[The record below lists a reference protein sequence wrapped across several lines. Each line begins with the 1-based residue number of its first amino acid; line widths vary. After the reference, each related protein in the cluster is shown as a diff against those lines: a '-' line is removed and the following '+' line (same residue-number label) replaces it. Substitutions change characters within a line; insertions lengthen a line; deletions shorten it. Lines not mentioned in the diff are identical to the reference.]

1 MFLDPVAF
9 SSQLSGLSL
18 RSYQVPVA
26 RAIVDSVL
34 NARGLS
40 FVVIFPRQSGKNEL
54 QAQVET
60 YLLARMAG
68 FPVELVK
75 VSPTWKPQSLNAM
88 RRLERVLNTN
98 ALTRGRWAREH
109 GYIYRFGQARLFF
122 LSGQPEANIVG
133 ATANLLLEVDEA
145 QDILIDRYDKDI
157 APMAASAN
165 ATRVFWGTAWTPD
178 TLLGR
183 ERRLAEVAQLQDGLQ
198 RIFTLTA
205 DDVAREV
212 PAYGLFVAE
221 QIARFGRHHPL
232 IRTQFFSEELVDSGG
247 MFPPARRS
255 LMQGSHPPQSSPLPD
270 RLYAFLLDVGGESFS
285 TPSLDSAQAF
295 SSAQVNSMSAEA
307 GALPA
312 PADALP
318 AALPSFAPGSPSQ
331 APLGQVSDAQV
342 AHDLTALTVVEIDS
356 APLNSPKA
364 NPSLPLPLYRVVA
377 RFGWQ
382 AISHADLY
390 QALRSLR
397 DHWQARYFVIDAT
410 GLGAGLASFLS
421 KTWSPSECLVI
432 PFIFTTRSKSE
443 LGWSF
448 LSLVE
453 THRFQDYTPSDSD
466 EAYKAFWRQIPAV
479 AHIPR
484 PDQLLSWGVPPGVLD
499 PLTHAPLH
507 DDWVISAAFCALLDN
522 RVSVYSSL
530 SSIIPPIDPLSLP
543 TW

>member
-1 MFLDPVAF
+1 MFLDPVVF
-9 SSQLSGLSL
+9 SSQLSGISL

-26 RAIVDSVL
+26 QAVVDSVL

-54 QAQVET
+54 QAQIET
-60 YLLARMAG
+60 YLLARLAG
-68 FPVELVK
+68 FPAEMVK

-88 RRLERVLNTN
+88 RRLECVLNAN
-98 ALTRGRWAREH
+98 ALTRRRWTREH
-109 GYIYRFGQARLFF
+109 GYIYRLGQARLFF
-122 LSGQPEANIVG
+122 LSGQPGANIVG

-198 RIFTLTA
+198 RVFTLTA

-212 PAYGLFVAE
+212 PVYGLFVSE
-221 QIARFGRHHPL
+221 QIARLGRHHPL

-270 RLYAFLLDVGGESFS
+270 RLYAFLLDIGGESFS

-295 SSAQVNSMSAEA
+295 SSAQTDALSTQP
-307 GALPA
+307 LPA
-312 PADALP
+312 SASASPSPASLGRAADAQ
-318 AALPSFAPGSPSQ
+318 GS
-331 APLGQVSDAQV
+331 V
-342 AHDLTALTVVEIDS
+342 AHDLTALTIVEIDT
-356 APLNSPKA
+356 APSTAP
-364 NPSLPLPLYRVVA
+364 PLPLYRVVA

-382 AISHADLY
+382 AVSHADLY

-397 DHWQARYFVIDAT
+397 DHWQARYFIIDAT

-421 KTWSPSECLVI
+421 KTWTPSECLVI
-432 PFIFTTRSKSE
+432 PFIFTPHSKSD

-448 LSLVE
+448 LSLIE

-466 EAYKAFWRQIPAV
+466 EAYKAFWRQLPHCCPHPPSRSAPFLGSPSWR
-479 AHIPR
+479 PR
-484 PDQLLSWGVPPGVLD
+484 PPHSCPP
-499 PLTHAPLH
+499 
-507 DDWVISAAFCALLDN
+507 S
-522 RVSVYSSL
+522 R
-530 SSIIPPIDPLSLP
+530 
-543 TW
+543 

>member
-1 MFLDPVAF
+1 MTVLDPVDF
-9 SSQLSGLSL
+9 SSILSGLSL
-18 RSYQVPVA
+18 RSYQAPVA

-60 YLLARMAG
+60 YLLSRLAG
-68 FPVELVK
+68 FPAEMVK

-88 RRLERVLNTN
+88 RRLERVLNAN
-98 ALTRGRWAREH
+98 ALTRARWTREH
-109 GYIYRFGQARLFF
+109 GYIYRLGQARLFF
-122 LSGQPEANIVG
+122 LSGQPGANIVG

-183 ERRLAEVAQLQDGLQ
+183 EHRLAESAQLQDGV
-198 RIFTLTA
+198 RRVFTLTA

-212 PAYGLFVAE
+212 PAYGLFVSE

-232 IRTQFFSEELVDSGG
+232 IRTQFFSEELDDSNG

-255 LMQGSHPPQSSPLPD
+255 LMQGEHPPQFSPLPD
-270 RLYAFLLDVGGESFS
+270 SLYAFILDIGGESFS
-285 TPSLDSAQAF
+285 PPSLGSLQA
-295 SSAQVNSMSAEA
+295 
-307 GALPA
+307 GTPG
-312 PADALP
+312 PADALGP
-318 AALPSFAPGSPSQ
+318 AAAAQGSITE
-331 APLGQVSDAQV
+331 VTV
-342 AHDLTALTVVEIDS
+342 AEGALSHDLTALTVVEIDS
-356 APLNSPKA
+356 SPSA
-364 NPSLPLPLYRVVA
+364 SPPLPLYRVVA

-382 AISHADLY
+382 AVSHSDLY

-397 DHWQARYFVIDAT
+397 DRWQARYFVVDAT

-421 KTWSPSECLVI
+421 KTWTSSECMIL
-432 PFIFTTRSKSE
+432 PFVFTSRSKSD

-453 THRFQDYTPSDSD
+453 THRFQDHAPSESD
-466 EAYKAFWRQIPAV
+466 EGYKAFWRQLPAV
-479 AHIPR
+479 AHILR
-484 PDQLLSWGVPPGVLD
+484 PDQLLSWGVLPGHID
-499 PLTHAPLH
+499 PLTRLPLH
-507 DDWVISAAFCALLDN
+507 DDWVVSAAFCALLDKH
-522 RVSVYSSL
+522 VKIYGGISVM
-530 SSIIPPIDPLSLP
+530 IPGYDPLDHLP
-543 TW
+543 W